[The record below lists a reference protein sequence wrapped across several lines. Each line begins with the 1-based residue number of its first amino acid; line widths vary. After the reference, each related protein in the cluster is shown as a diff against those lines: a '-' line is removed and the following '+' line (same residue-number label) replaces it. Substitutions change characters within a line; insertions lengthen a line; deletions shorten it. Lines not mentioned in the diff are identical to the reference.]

1 MPYRSELLSK
11 IFLEKQ
17 KDINELYEKIDN
29 QCIIGEFDLLTNKST
44 NTKTNFYEL
53 ILTNI
58 KTSKKK

>member
-1 MPYRSELLSK
+1 MPYRSDLLSK

-17 KDINELYEKIDN
+17 KDINELYEKIEN

-44 NTKTNFYEL
+44 NNKTNFYEL
-53 ILTNI
+53 ILSNI